1 MDLNPVSKNNLRNLF
16 SWHKSS
22 TPKGPVS
29 PQMAK
34 ELGNKLFVD
43 WKRVSPKTLAFGMN
57 TELEHKDTL
66 LSLGVKEQD
75 IYKAVARI
83 ALDHLAEDKDYYVKL
98 KKMEA
103 KK

>member
-1 MDLNPVSKNNLRNLF
+1 MDFNPVSKNNLRNLF
-16 SWHKSS
+16 SWHKDSS
-22 TPKGPVS
+22 KGPVS
-29 PQMAK
+29 LSAAK

-43 WKRVSPKTLAFGMN
+43 WKRVSPKTLAQGMN

-75 IYKAVARI
+75 MYKAVARI
-83 ALDHLAEDKDYYVKL
+83 ALDHLAEDKAYYEKL

-103 KK
+103 K